1 MFTHKSVLSMKSTI
15 LHAPYIAPGLKLRV
29 RNRKLVFLF
38 LNQSKNDGKD
48 QESIQSSTTPDPG
61 YHMRK

>member
-1 MFTHKSVLSMKSTI
+1 MQKIKFKICLVQKKGVLV
-15 LHAPYIAPGLKLRV
+15 LRLLV
-29 RNRKLVFLF
+29 YNLRK
-38 LNQSKNDGKD
+38 NGGKD